1 MCISMEKKQRSN
13 ASRSPATSPH
23 NGGVSVPFT
32 PINSN
37 WSHVYLPNAIPIH
50 SQYIPSQDTNEC
62 MIDENEPYHFK
73 VLLCVAVRT
82 TWRTVHS
89 LQIIDPYT
97 LPLVTIHTQ
106 LESAD
111 FSVQKECLIQTKHG
125 CVAARFVWSGISKTD
140 YGYGPGYIVQICTFA
155 AAKMASLCL
164 VCSYVYITQ

>member
-1 MCISMEKKQRSN
+1 MEKKHPKIKNYKETDIQCVSLTFQESYYT
-13 ASRSPATSPH
+13 SRISKH
-23 NGGVSVPFT
+23 CIYNNGGVSVPFT

-89 LQIIDPYT
+89 LPIIDPYT
-97 LPLVTIHTQ
+97 LP
-106 LESAD
+106 S
-111 FSVQKECLIQTKHG
+111 
-125 CVAARFVWSGISKTD
+125 
-140 YGYGPGYIVQICTFA
+140 
-155 AAKMASLCL
+155 
-164 VCSYVYITQ
+164 

>member
-1 MCISMEKKQRSN
+1 MRITHIPGVLLHI
-13 ASRSPATSPH
+13 PAFQSTVYN
-23 NGGVSVPFT
+23 NGCVSVPFT

-106 LESAD
+106 LESAQSYRLWIWSRIYRVD
-111 FSVQKECLIQTKHG
+111 LHIRGGKDGVAILNWRKTLIEI
-125 CVAARFVWSGISKTD
+125 GIT
-140 YGYGPGYIVQICTFA
+140 
-155 AAKMASLCL
+155 L
-164 VCSYVYITQ
+164 